1 MPTSATPDHS
11 PMVIQLNPNH
21 IAASAELGTR
31 TRILRY
37 IHDHPGSHLR
47 GLARELKLGMGN
59 LQYHVHILERSGL
72 LSSSR
77 EGLRKFFYTRE
88 TFQESSHS
96 LINSLSQ
103 ETPREILTFLTLKGS
118 STQHEI
124 CLKVERKQSTVSWH
138 LDRLRKAGLIEV
150 SEAQGGGLRPIRYRV
165 NENVRKKLAV
175 FMESYHPS
183 IWTRWS
189 ERMNEIVE
197 SISEGFGTQSD
208 SLIQDR
214 PSGASH

>member
-1 MPTSATPDHS
+1 MDPTE
-11 PMVIQLNPNH
+11 

-47 GLARELKLGMGN
+47 ALARELKLGMGN
-59 LQYHVHILERSGL
+59 LQYHVHILEESGL

-88 TFQESSHS
+88 TLRESSHS
-96 LINSLSQ
+96 LIISLSQ

-124 CLKVERKQSTVSWH
+124 CLKVGRKQSTVSWH
-138 LDRLRKAGLIEV
+138 LNRLRKARLIEV
-150 SEAQGGGLRPIRYRV
+150 SDGQGGGFRPAQYRV
-165 NENVRKKLAV
+165 NEKVRRHLAV

-197 SISEGFGTQSD
+197 SISDSFGTQSD
-208 SLIQDR
+208 SFIQDD
-214 PSGASH
+214 PSGVFH